1 MVNIGFDTTYHTPV
15 VKGVNQSFHTYAQ
28 DVQITR
34 TTNSIGKTT
43 QMSRLQHY
51 QSTSLTK

>member
-1 MVNIGFDTTYHTPV
+1 MVNIGFDTIYHTPV

-43 QMSRLQHY
+43 QMS
-51 QSTSLTK
+51 